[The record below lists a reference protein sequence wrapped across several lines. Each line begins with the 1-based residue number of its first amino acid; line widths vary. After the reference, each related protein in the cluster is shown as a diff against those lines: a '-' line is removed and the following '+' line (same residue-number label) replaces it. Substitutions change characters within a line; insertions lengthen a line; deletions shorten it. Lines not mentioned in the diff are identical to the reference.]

1 MPDEAKELW
10 KYAPVVLV
18 LIVVIWAG
26 AKGYWYWGDN
36 ARKVIEETKRDRDH
50 WRELAMRL
58 AEDLRHYEPK
68 ATEADD
74 GREKEKLP

>member
-26 AKGYWYWGDN
+26 AKGYWYWGGN
-36 ARKVIEETKRDRDH
+36 ARRVIEDIKRDRDH
-50 WRELAMRL
+50 WRELALTL
-58 AEDLRHYEPK
+58 AAELREHEPK
-68 ATEADD
+68 AKEAQD
-74 GREKEKLP
+74 GSKKIELP

>member
-26 AKGYWYWGDN
+26 SKGYWYWGDN
-36 ARKVIEETKRDRDH
+36 ARRVIEDMKRDRDH
-50 WRELAMRL
+50 WRELAITL
-58 AEDLRHYEPK
+58 AAELKHHESK
-68 ATEADD
+68 AEAGD
-74 GREKEKLP
+74 GSKEK